1 MSGQPTCHLIIIL
14 VAFSQ
19 RLSSFQWSRL
29 QYRDAELWAE
39 KSRQSDR
46 KTCPGTGF
54 QNVFTLGPVTAFH
67 LQSSLH
73 TLINLSLWHNFQVGG
88 RLMVDDN
95 IRGFR
100 SAHNIRSLVLAKC
113 LPSMVTESL
122 LHSSSKVDAAFAGS
136 KFKLQKKCTWAGLKL
151 NTCKISIYL
160 TKPLSMVTLFFFF

>member
-1 MSGQPTCHLIIIL
+1 MQS
-14 VAFSQ
+14 
-19 RLSSFQWSRL
+19 
-29 QYRDAELWAE
+29 YELK

-46 KTCPGTGF
+46 KSCPGTGF

-73 TLINLSLWHNFQVGG
+73 TLINFSLWHTFQVRG
-88 RLMVDDN
+88 RLMLDSN

-113 LPSMVTESL
+113 LQTEVPLMVTESL

-136 KFKLQKKCTWAGLKL
+136 KFKLQIKCTWAGLKL

-160 TKPLSMVTLFFFF
+160 TEPLNMVTLFLFFKKKLSYKLPFVVFTNECSWVATIAIKL